1 MSIKGCSSNVVFM
14 KQEYT
19 YSNKVFNKI
28 HVIKINGEVVYR
40 EVDGEV
46 IIDRRNPAIDE
57 TAIELDSLQF
67 DEIKKD
73 NKLMSTA
80 KKLYK
85 NRKLRKIIIVF
96 CSLVLI
102 YSIYKSMPVYWFAGK
117 AVTVNTTLAVAGTT
131 MLEGA
136 PSPAEIT
143 TWKEIEEVQVFLD
156 LIINIIRVLA
166 VSICGLIAANT
177 GLKIAMDENIDG
189 QKEAKKAA
197 GKILWALFLVFV
209 GTSIAGLIGTK
220 LLGGI

>member
-1 MSIKGCSSNVVFM
+1 MCMKGCTPNIIFL

-19 YSNKVFNKI
+19 YSNKLFKKI
-28 HVIKINGEVVYR
+28 HVIKINGNVVYR

-46 IIDRRNPAIDE
+46 IIDKRNSVVDE
-57 TAIELDSLQF
+57 TAIELEADTLQF
-67 DEIKKD
+67 EEIKKD

-85 NRKLRKIIIVF
+85 NKTLRKAVIAF
-96 CSLVLI
+96 SSLVLI
-102 YSIYKSMPVYWFAGK
+102 YATYKMMPVYWFAGK
-117 AVTVNTTLAVAGTT
+117 AVTASTSL
-131 MLEGA
+131 LEGA
-136 PSPAEIT
+136 PTTSEIT
-143 TWKEIEEVQVFLD
+143 TWREIKEVKSFLD

-177 GLKIAMDENIDG
+177 GLKVAIDENIDG

-209 GTSIAGLIGTK
+209 GTSIAGIIGTK

>member
-1 MSIKGCSSNVVFM
+1 MCMKGCTPNIIFL

-19 YSNKVFNKI
+19 YSNKLFKKI
-28 HVIKINGEVVYR
+28 HVIKINGNVVYR

-46 IIDRRNPAIDE
+46 IIDKRNSVVDE
-57 TAIELDSLQF
+57 TAIELEADTLQF
-67 DEIKKD
+67 EEIKKD

-85 NRKLRKIIIVF
+85 NKTLRKAVIAF
-96 CSLVLI
+96 SSLVLI
-102 YSIYKSMPVYWFAGK
+102 YATYKMMPVYWFAGK
-117 AVTVNTTLAVAGTT
+117 AVTASTTL
-131 MLEGA
+131 LEGA
-136 PSPAEIT
+136 PTTSEIT
-143 TWKEIEEVQVFLD
+143 TWREIKEVKSFLD

-177 GLKIAMDENIDG
+177 GLKVAIDENIDG

-209 GTSIAGLIGTK
+209 GTSIAGIIGTK

>member
-1 MSIKGCSSNVVFM
+1 MCIKDCTPNIIFL

-19 YSNKVFNKI
+19 YSNKLFKKI
-28 HVIKINGEVVYR
+28 RVIKINGNVVYR

-46 IIDRRNPAIDE
+46 IIDKRNSVVDE
-57 TAIELDSLQF
+57 TAMELEADTLQF
-67 DEIKKD
+67 EEIKKD

-85 NRKLRKIIIVF
+85 NKTLRKAVIVF
-96 CSLVLI
+96 SSLVLI
-102 YSIYKSMPVYWFAGK
+102 YATYKMMPVYWFAGK
-117 AVTVNTTLAVAGTT
+117 AVTASTSL
-131 MLEGA
+131 LEGV
-136 PSPAEIT
+136 PTTSEIT
-143 TWKEIEEVQVFLD
+143 TWQEFGEVKSFLD

-177 GLKIAMDENIDG
+177 GLKVAIDENIDG

-209 GTSIAGLIGTK
+209 GTSIAGIIGTK